1 MKTQPAGQPDS
12 RNIPQTSVRNQRPSR
27 GGAGRKM
34 LFRLVL
40 APHFYP
46 HSRGNPNSYL

>member
-27 GGAGRKM
+27 GGGWSEDVVQIGPRPS
-34 LFRLVL
+34 LLSSF
-40 APHFYP
+40 
-46 HSRGNPNSYL
+46 SGESQ